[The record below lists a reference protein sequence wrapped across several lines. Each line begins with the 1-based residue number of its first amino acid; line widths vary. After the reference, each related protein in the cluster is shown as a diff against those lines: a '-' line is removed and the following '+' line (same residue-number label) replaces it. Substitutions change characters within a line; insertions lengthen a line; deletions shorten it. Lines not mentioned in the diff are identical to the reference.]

1 MKEPF
6 DLSPY
11 AEEISKKRK
20 EMQFEESVDINDWE
34 SLMAYAG
41 HILDSKIAG
50 MDLEG
55 RLRKGGYVE
64 MVQLNNSTNTF
75 LFDIFLLTKNKD

>member
-1 MKEPF
+1 
-6 DLSPY
+6 
-11 AEEISKKRK
+11 
-20 EMQFEESVDINDWE
+20 MQGIFWTVR
-34 SLMAYAG
+34 L
-41 HILDSKIAG
+41 
-50 MDLEG
+50 LELIWRG

>member
-1 MKEPF
+1 
-6 DLSPY
+6 
-11 AEEISKKRK
+11 
-20 EMQFEESVDINDWE
+20 
-34 SLMAYAG
+34 MAYAG

-50 MDLEG
+50 IDLEG